1 MSKTPSDALTPKG
14 DRIAKVIARAG
25 ICSRREAERLIGE
38 GRVKLDGTVL
48 TSPAVTVG
56 ADSKIIVDGKTLPAP
71 EPARLW
77 RYHKPRGTVTSA
89 RDPGGRPTVFDSL
102 PGEMPRVVSVGR
114 LDIASEGLLLL
125 TNDGALKRKL
135 ELPATGWTRRY
146 RARVHGKVDIAALAK
161 LSRGVRVEGVEY
173 GPIHASLE
181 RQTGANAWV
190 KIALKE
196 GKNREV
202 RRVMEHLGL
211 VVNRLIRVA
220 FGSFQLGPLK
230 PGAVEEISPKVVR
243 EQLGEAQPAARKIGT
258 ARAKPKSKKS
268 AKSRQRDTPAKGPAG
283 KKNAHR
289 RRPV

>member
-1 MSKTPSDALTPKG
+1 MSEAAKDAICAKG

-25 ICSRREAERLIGE
+25 ICSRREAERLIAE
-38 GRVKLDGTVL
+38 GRVRLDGAVL
-48 TSPAVTVG
+48 TGPAVTVT
-56 ADSKIIVDGKTLPAP
+56 AESKIVVDGKALPAP
-71 EPARLW
+71 EAARLW
-77 RYHKPRGTVTSA
+77 RYHKPRGTVTSD

-102 PGEMPRVVSVGR
+102 PADLPRVVSVGR

-146 RARVHGKVDIAALAK
+146 RVRVHGKVDIAALAK
-161 LSRGVRVEGVEY
+161 LSRGVRVEGVQY

-181 RQTGANAWV
+181 RQTGANAWI

-220 FGSFQLGPLK
+220 FGSFQLGSLK
-230 PGAVEEISPKVVR
+230 PGMIEEIPGKVVR
-243 EQLGEAQPAARKIGT
+243 EQLGEAQPAARKAGT
-258 ARAKPKSKKS
+258 ARAKPRTKKS
-268 AKSRQRDTPAKGPAG
+268 AKSRQRESPANARPG
-283 KKNAHR
+283 KKNANR
-289 RRPV
+289 RRPS